1 MLFTQVWNSYTFQF
15 WKEKCNRL
23 QAVKTLICLSLINV
37 IIRYLFVC
45 NYWYLSPVSISGQD
59 RHDLTS
65 FVCKKNTKP
74 RWPWIDIIFYRAGNT
89 TGDNHSSLSIQIR
102 NNTITS
108 IIYNSGDNG
117 SPCCTALIEFF
128 KWREI
133 SIKMS

>member
-1 MLFTQVWNSYTFQF
+1 MIMLFTQVWNSYTFQF

-65 FVCKKNTKP
+65 FVCKKIQNP
-74 RWPWIDIIFYRAGNT
+74 DDPGSILSLIMLVILRAIITPHCQFKLEITLSRRLYT
-89 TGDNHSSLSIQIR
+89 TTAITDLSVALLSL
-102 NNTITS
+102 N
-108 IIYNSGDNG
+108 
-117 SPCCTALIEFF
+117 F
-128 KWREI
+128 
-133 SIKMS
+133 